1 MNEIKTTE
9 KPVAVTAEQARA
21 QARKQADASK
31 FIVARIKAAKAKR
44 QANRPKPRVDGA
56 AE

>member
-1 MNEIKTTE
+1 MSETKATE
-9 KPVAVTAEQARA
+9 KPVPAAAEQARA

-44 QANRPKPRVDGA
+44 QANRPKPRVA
-56 AE
+56 KPEE